1 MNIDDLKAATKTL
14 EEIERTERLLALY
27 REWEGEFILGTP
39 PSGRLSPVERD
50 TVNNQLRLKAPEIV
64 DHIVTILERRLEL
77 MRVSLKDAGVDP
89 T

>member
-1 MNIDDLKAATKTL
+1 
-14 EEIERTERLLALY
+14 
-27 REWEGEFILGTP
+27 
-39 PSGRLSPVERD
+39 
-50 TVNNQLRLKAPEIV
+50 VNNQLRLKAPEIV